1 MIKIQIYEY
10 TEEWYFEFFVKW
22 SNLCV
27 CVLQWRTLKWM
38 MAQQI
43 NRISWVKGWWA
54 FWERRTWSP
63 GRKRN
68 AVDAAETDTAWT
80 NWNSSWGDW
89 MFSYMR
95 IYYTCTHILIYAISE
110 SIIELQ
116 EFVIMRVHNCP
127 LLAIVCYWDYSF
139 ILYSKLSKIAFVY
152 LFFMKKL
159 M

>member
-1 MIKIQIYEY
+1 MRMDGNIIKIQIYEY
-10 TEEWYFEFFVKW
+10 TEGMIFWVFHKMKWFF
-22 SNLCV
+22 L

-43 NRISWVKGWWA
+43 SRISWVKGWWA

-80 NWNSSWGDW
+80 NWNSSWRDW
-89 MFSYMR
+89 MFSYMC
-95 IYYTCTHILIYAISE
+95 IYYTCTYIYITIYAISE

-116 EFVIMRVHNCP
+116 EFVIMQVHNCP
-127 LLAIVCYWDYSF
+127 LLAIVCYWWDYSF
-139 ILYSKLSKIAFVY
+139 ILYS
-152 LFFMKKL
+152 
-159 M
+159 